1 MAIQLICID
10 MDGTLLMNQHDI
22 ALVDQEAIEYAL
34 NQGVHVAITTGR
46 VYNCARLYAK
56 RIGLQTL
63 QSSHQME
70 PLLVA
75 VEDEVIYHNP
85 LDLNDVYDFMT
96 LTQEAGVLSYL
107 TANFGIIST
116 VELPEQIFIK
126 F

>member
-56 RIGLQTL
+56 RIGLQTPIIASNGAFIGGV
-63 QSSHQME
+63 Q
-70 PLLVA
+70 
-75 VEDEVIYHNP
+75 DEVIYHNP
-85 LDLNDVYDFMT
+85 LDLQDVHDFMT
-96 LTQEAGVLSYL
+96 LTEQAGVLSYL

-116 VELPEQIFIK
+116 VELPENEYL
-126 F
+126 